1 MIGIQDLAKT
11 ILKEIGQILRY
22 TFEVIGDLFEVIRDL
37 LKFIYSFQIVNGL
50 FSLIGDVLEFAFT
63 NTVWKPMTYYWEY
76 IVEPTFKVRNFDH

>member
-11 ILKEIGQILRY
+11 ILTEIGEILRY
-22 TFEVIGDLFEVIRDL
+22 SFEMIFDL

-63 NTVWKPMTYYWEY
+63 NTVWKPMKYYWDY

>member
-11 ILKEIGQILRY
+11 ILIEIDQILGY
-22 TFEVIGDLFEVIRDL
+22 TIEVIINL
-37 LKFIYSFQIVNGL
+37 LKFIYSFQLVNGL
-50 FSLIGDVLEFAFT
+50 FRLIGDVLEFAFT

>member
-11 ILKEIGQILRY
+11 ILTEIGEILRY
-22 TFEVIGDLFEVIRDL
+22 SFEMIFDL

-50 FSLIGDVLEFAFT
+50 FRLIGDVLEFAFT

-76 IVEPTFKVRNFDH
+76 IVEPTFKVRT